1 MKKKPLKQK
10 NHKKMKA
17 SQKQEIEKFVSDLEQ
32 NYLSEHQMMTL
43 NVNPEDI
50 VGGQTTNEKD
60 CVNKIMA
67 CKTSI
72 NNGSCVNDTWIGCGK
87 TSNGGACQNKIR

>member
-17 SQKQEIEKFVSDLEQ
+17 SQKQEIEKFVSNLEQ

-50 VGGQTTNEKD
+50 VGGQTTN
-60 CVNKIMA
+60 
-67 CKTSI
+67 
-72 NNGSCVNDTWIGCGK
+72 
-87 TSNGGACQNKIR
+87 